1 MARLGAIL
9 GWALFAASVACSPR
23 GAVAQEA
30 LPIVVGN
37 VSIERVY
44 IGYDTC
50 YLARRGGMEGVALS
64 CLGGHR

>member
-1 MARLGAIL
+1 MARAGAIL

-23 GAVAQEA
+23 GAVAQET
-30 LPIVVGN
+30 LSVQIGSVL
-37 VSIERVY
+37 IDRVY

-50 YLARRGGMEGVALS
+50 YLVRRGGIEGVALS